1 MWNKRREEEPPR
13 PFNPPSPA
21 PVAPKPIEAKKEGI
35 AVSSTPSGKFEPESR
50 VSTATIGTAV
60 KIVGQIYSKED
71 LYVDGE
77 IEGTVEALEH
87 KLTIGPHG
95 TVHAGIKAREVVA
108 LGNIT
113 GNVEASDKIEIHKEA
128 KLVGDIR
135 TSRIIIEDGAY
146 FKGSID
152 IVKPEPVKAPPA
164 RPAAPVHA
172 PAPAASVS
180 PAALPFGAP
189 EGKR

>member
-1 MWNKRREEEPPR
+1 M
-13 PFNPPSPA
+13 
-21 PVAPKPIEAKKEGI
+21 
-35 AVSSTPSGKFEPESR
+35 SSTPIGRFEPENRMSA
-50 VSTATIGTAV
+50 ATIGKAV

-95 TVHAGIKAREVVA
+95 TLHAGIKAREVVA

-152 IVKPEPVKAPPA
+152 IVKPEPAKPAA
-164 RPAAPVHA
+164 RPAAPAHT
-172 PAPAASVS
+172 PAPAAAAS

-189 EGKR
+189 DVKR

>member
-1 MWNKRREEEPPR
+1 M
-13 PFNPPSPA
+13 
-21 PVAPKPIEAKKEGI
+21 
-35 AVSSTPSGKFEPESR
+35 SSTPIGRFEPENR
-50 VSTATIGTAV
+50 VSAATVGKAV

-95 TVHAGIKAREVVA
+95 TLHAGIKAREVVA

-113 GNVEASDKIEIHKEA
+113 GNVEASERIEIHKEA

-135 TSRIIIEDGAY
+135 TARIIIEDGAY

-152 IVKPEPVKAPPA
+152 IVKPEPAKVPA
-164 RPAAPVHA
+164 KPVAAPVLA
-172 PAPAASVS
+172 PAPAAAPS

-189 EGKR
+189 EVKR